1 MIDRITV
8 PKDVHLLILEA
19 CEYSGLHGKRNF
31 EDVIKVK
38 DFRWKFI
45 LDYPD
50 RSYLIIW
57 VLKSEENSPA
67 AENQRDNNLRKTQQ
81 DLWRWR
87 RETKSQEMWVTPR
100 CWKRQG
106 SRIFPGVLWKE
117 CRLGET
123 LILAQWEPCCSSDM
137 QNCKIIN
144 ICMLSHYIHGN
155 LLWEKKK
162 TNIQRSQRRV
172 ALTPFQK
179 YSQSSHSV
187 SFIQTL
193 SFFFMEIRLLCP
205 KVYPEKNSEIHFCV
219 TPERTECQI
228 ELVMKFTTN
237 NWSSQ
242 VKSISGESP
251 KMKSLALVLRT
262 QLDLVFLFFHRDL
275 SFYAFPLLCS
285 YFSNLLEFPAALFP
299 IVILSKT

>member
-1 MIDRITV
+1 MQTWWDLDFSPVRTV
-8 PKDVHLLILEA
+8 W
-19 CEYSGLHGKRNF
+19 F
-31 EDVIKVK
+31 
-38 DFRWKFI
+38 
-45 LDYPD
+45 
-50 RSYLIIW
+50 
-57 VLKSEENSPA
+57 
-67 AENQRDNNLRKTQQ
+67 
-81 DLWRWR
+81 
-87 RETKSQEMWVTPR
+87 
-100 CWKRQG
+100 
-106 SRIFPGVLWKE
+106 
-117 CRLGET
+117 
-123 LILAQWEPCCSSDM
+123 SDM
-137 QNCKIIN
+137 QNCKVIN

-155 LLWEKKK
+155 LSWEKKK

-205 KVYPEKNSEIHFCV
+205 KVYPEENSEIHFCV
-219 TPERTECQI
+219 TPERRECQI
-228 ELVMKFTTN
+228 ELEMSFTTN
-237 NWSSQ
+237 NWPSQ

-262 QLDLVFLFFHRDL
+262 QLDLVFLFLHRDL
-275 SFYAFPLLCS
+275 SFYAFLVLCS

>member
-1 MIDRITV
+1 
-8 PKDVHLLILEA
+8 
-19 CEYSGLHGKRNF
+19 
-31 EDVIKVK
+31 
-38 DFRWKFI
+38 
-45 LDYPD
+45 
-50 RSYLIIW
+50 
-57 VLKSEENSPA
+57 
-67 AENQRDNNLRKTQQ
+67 
-81 DLWRWR
+81 
-87 RETKSQEMWVTPR
+87 
-100 CWKRQG
+100 
-106 SRIFPGVLWKE
+106 
-117 CRLGET
+117 
-123 LILAQWEPCCSSDM
+123 M
-137 QNCKIIN
+137 QNCKVIN

-155 LLWEKKK
+155 LSWEKKK

-228 ELVMKFTTN
+228 ELAMRFTTN

-251 KMKSLALVLRT
+251 KRQIQTLLTLMKSLALVLRT
-262 QLDLVFLFFHRDL
+262 QLDLVFLFLHRDL
-275 SFYAFPLLCS
+275 SFYAFLVLCS
-285 YFSNLLEFPAALFP
+285 NFSNLLEFPAALFP